1 MVRLLWIV
9 LRFTFNAWVGA
20 ATLFVVTGVREVTS
34 PLFDASTKNQLA
46 SLRFPAFY
54 AFGFTLVLL
63 GFISSVF
70 LWFLQSDRRRGLGA
84 IVALGVAALATM
96 AFDYLHIYLPLDDL
110 MAKPDAR
117 GLPEFQKLH
126 EWSKYINFASL
137 LLILIA
143 SGIANL
149 EPKRLTPTEGNRA

>member
-1 MVRLLWIV
+1 MVRLLLIV
-9 LRFTFNAWVGA
+9 LRFALSAWVGA

-46 SLRFPAFY
+46 ALRFPAFY
-54 AFGFTLVLL
+54 AFGFTLVLVGL
-63 GFISSVF
+63 ASSVF
-70 LWFLQSDRRRGLGA
+70 LWLLQTDRRL
-84 IVALGVAALATM
+84 ALGVIGVLCVMALATM
-96 AFDYLHIYLPLDDL
+96 AFDYLHVYLPLDDL

-117 GLPEFQKLH
+117 ELPEFQELH
-126 EWSKYINFASL
+126 EWSKYVNFASL

-149 EPKRLTPTEGNRA
+149 EPKRSVLSDGNRA